1 MSRKALGPVAYP
13 RPEVERIREL
23 TGCRPTQTTSLSG
36 GTGGRMQ
43 VTARVAA
50 KGCNFLVIDRPA
62 MRKRRGCQYGGAQ
75 WRGGIGRHH
84 PVNWASPARRGIES
98 NQLVGADD
106 RCLRRRPGG
115 GETVSG

>member
-1 MSRKALGPVAYP
+1 MSRKALGPVAYA

-23 TGCRPTQTTSLSG
+23 TACRPTQTTSLSG

-62 MRKRRGCQYGGAQ
+62 MRKRRGCQYGGALVA
-75 WRGGIGRHH
+75 WWDWSASPGKLGLT
-84 PVNWASPARRGIES
+84 SPAR
-98 NQLVGADD
+98 D
-106 RCLRRRPGG
+106 R
-115 GETVSG
+115 V